1 MWSNE
6 KKKVTINMKKYIK
19 PKIDIIHA
27 APAQLMGLSKTEL
40 STDTSVIHNSSTQG
54 DTDYSMIG
62 GDDDSG
68 DGDLEAA
75 KRWNDWGDQ
84 LWTGYSPW

>member
-1 MWSNE
+1 
-6 KKKVTINMKKYIK
+6 MKKYIK

-27 APAQLMGLSKTEL
+27 APAHLMAWSPLKLSPTNI
-40 STDTSVIHNSSTQG
+40 SVVHNSNTQG
-54 DTDYSMIG
+54 DTDISIIG
-62 GDDDSG
+62 GDEVVDD
-68 DGDLEAA
+68 DNTDLDAS